1 MRPVLTEINE
11 TAFKPYTNQEIT
23 QEVALERSSDIIKRF
38 MLKQTS
44 KNDLGLF
51 VSLSGMETPIKE
63 EDIPKLPLTIVIP
76 AFIISELTIAF
87 KIGFLIF
94 KYSYVHGYD
103 DASSCNDI
111 SSFQDIAVHH
121 GGRMES
127 YDADDSKQFCYIEWL
142 CIILQKK
149 GECSVLYVAAPML
162 GLSLLVG
169 LAVSIFQATTQI
181 QEQTLIVCARSN
193 SNFWPVDAESV
204 D

>member
-1 MRPVLTEINE
+1 LEPNKCRRIKFDWASFVFNPVYHEACINGDNE

-87 KIGFLIF
+87 KIGF
-94 KYSYVHGYD
+94 
-103 DASSCNDI
+103 
-111 SSFQDIAVHH
+111 
-121 GGRMES
+121 
-127 YDADDSKQFCYIEWL
+127 
-142 CIILQKK
+142 
-149 GECSVLYVAAPML
+149 
-162 GLSLLVG
+162 
-169 LAVSIFQATTQI
+169 
-181 QEQTLIVCARSN
+181 
-193 SNFWPVDAESV
+193 
-204 D
+204 